1 MLLAARFLRL
11 SLLNE
16 TGDEPGFL
24 LLMDQPDK
32 HRILLIEDEAD
43 LRRTLKLNLK
53 DQGYK
58 VITAADGRDGLDKAR
73 SKAPDLIVLDL
84 MLPGLDGL
92 SLMRA
97 LRQESDV
104 PVLMLTARTSEI
116 DKIVGLES
124 GADDY
129 LTKPFSLGELL
140 ARIRALLRR
149 SERTGTRDALAS
161 GGIRLDLV
169 SLRATLE
176 GKDLRLSPKEFS
188 LLAELMRHERAVL
201 SRDLLLTRVWG
212 YEYTGDTR
220 TVDVHIRWLRE
231 KIESDPSNPHLLQTV
246 RGIGYRFDGGVAA
259 PDPGPVASADPA
271 DDDE

>member
-1 MLLAARFLRL
+1 M
-11 SLLNE
+11 E
-16 TGDEPGFL
+16 
-24 LLMDQPDK
+24 QPEK
-32 HRILLIEDEAD
+32 HRILVIEDEAD
-43 LRRTLKLNLK
+43 LRRTLRLNLK

-58 VITAADGRDGLDKAR
+58 VTIAADGRDGLDKAR
-73 SKAPDLIVLDL
+73 AKAPDLIVLDL

-104 PVLMLTARTSEI
+104 PVLMLTARTAEI
-116 DKIVGLES
+116 DKIIGLES

-149 SERTGTRDALAS
+149 SERSGTRDTLAS

-169 SLRATLE
+169 SLRASLD
-176 GKDLRLSPKEFS
+176 GQDMRLSPKEFS

-231 KIESDPSNPHLLQTV
+231 KIEGDPSDPQLIQTI
-246 RGIGYRFDGGVAA
+246 RGIGYRFDGAAAGPAAVAPVPL
-259 PDPGPVASADPA
+259 PDKV
-271 DDDE
+271 DEDE

>member
-1 MLLAARFLRL
+1 M
-11 SLLNE
+11 E
-16 TGDEPGFL
+16 
-24 LLMDQPDK
+24 QPEK

-58 VITAADGRDGLDKAR
+58 VIAAADGRDGLEKAR
-73 SKAPDLIVLDL
+73 SKAPDLIILDL

-104 PVLMLTARTSEI
+104 PVLMLTARTSEM

-129 LTKPFSLGELL
+129 LTKPFSLGEML

-149 SERTGTRDALAS
+149 SERTATRDTLAS

-169 SLRATLE
+169 SLRAMLD
-176 GKDLRLSPKEFS
+176 GQDLRLSPKEFS

-212 YEYTGDTR
+212 YEYAGDTR

-231 KIESDPSNPHLLQTV
+231 KIESDPSNPQLIQTV
-246 RGIGYRFDGGVAA
+246 RGIGYRFDGAVGADAA
-259 PDPGPVASADPA
+259 SAASDPGFVDT
-271 DDDE
+271 DE